1 MKKVNLVI
9 SRKFPIK
16 HPRAGQVTGLI
27 NNLLKGSKIHTI
39 RDNIENWE
47 DKIAK
52 VNAGEMYISAK
63 MWLDQPYK
71 SPQQEMRRINRA
83 GLQIIEMDYLNGRL
97 SVQIDGKKYTEP
109 EILAGNDGL
118 SLEDFIGW
126 FFPAG
131 REHYKGVIIHFTD
144 FRY

>member
-9 SRKFPIK
+9 SRKFPVQ
-16 HPRAGQVTGLI
+16 HPRAGQTTGLVDK
-27 NNLLKGSKIHTI
+27 LLKEAKIHTI
-39 RDNIENWE
+39 RDNIDYWTG
-47 DKIAK
+47 KVAR

-63 MWLDQPYK
+63 MWLGRPYA
-71 SPQQEMRRINRA
+71 SPQQEMRRITKA
-83 GLQIIEMDYLNGRL
+83 GLQIIEMSYRSGRL
-97 SVQIDGKKYTEP
+97 TVQIDGREYTEL

-126 FFPAG
+126 FFPD
-131 REHYKGVIIHFTD
+131 RRTHYKGAIIHFTD

>member
-39 RDNIENWE
+39 RDNMEYWAT
-47 DKIAK
+47 KVAK

-63 MWLDQPYK
+63 MWLDP
-71 SPQQEMRRINRA
+71 
-83 GLQIIEMDYLNGRL
+83 
-97 SVQIDGKKYTEP
+97 
-109 EILAGNDGL
+109 
-118 SLEDFIGW
+118 
-126 FFPAG
+126 
-131 REHYKGVIIHFTD
+131 
-144 FRY
+144 